1 MGKLIVIDDEGNQE
15 EFSQFI
21 GVGIQEEGAA
31 VNFIEDE
38 GLGGREK
45 MALLLSGLA
54 ALSDLGASL
63 VESEPEGKET

>member
-21 GVGIQEEGAA
+21 AVGIQEGAA
-31 VNFIEDE
+31 MNFIEDE
-38 GLGGREK
+38 GMGGNEK

-54 ALSDLGASL
+54 VLSELGAAL
-63 VESEPEGKET
+63 AGSEPEGKET

>member
-21 GVGIQEEGAA
+21 AVGIQEGGVAI
-31 VNFIEDE
+31 NFIEDE
-38 GLGGREK
+38 GLGGNEK

-54 ALSDLGASL
+54 VLSELGAAL
-63 VESEPEGKET
+63 VGSEPEGKET